1 MAGDQNKPG
10 APGTP
15 GEDLANKNPGGG
27 NPPPPPPP
35 GPDAPGANIPPVKD
49 EGKETAQQRI
59 ERLANS
65 IESGNTS
72 PAVVAELREIAKD
85 VK

>member
-15 GEDLANKNPGGG
+15 GEDLTNKNPGAG
-27 NPPPPPPP
+27 NPPPP

-49 EGKETAQQRI
+49 EEKETAQQRI